1 MDSEHS
7 QPTALAWAERAES
20 FRKMTATATG
30 GNPPRV
36 RPDLPPPPRAGA
48 RWGDR
53 VSDSS
58 DGDGWWQYRW
68 CRGGGL
74 MLGLRP
80 PSGAQ

>member
-36 RPDLPPPPRAGA
+36 RPDLSPPPV
-48 RWGDR
+48 R
-53 VSDSS
+53 VP
-58 DGDGWWQYRW
+58 GGEIEYLTPAMET
-68 CRGGGL
+68 GGGNT
-74 MLGLRP
+74 G
-80 PSGAQ
+80 GAGVVA